1 MKGRIVFVSILFS
14 SIIMLCSGILYI
26 KNSGNNTDDIR
37 RQQIVAVN
45 ELEQLAKIGDIGKLT
60 EKSAILQKN
69 LLSSGSIV
77 PGCRNS
83 LVLGLAC
90 VIYIII
96 VFGYIYFWILMP
108 FNKMKIFAKEIAQG
122 NFEIPLRYERSN
134 YFGDFTWAFDSMRN
148 EIKKARSCEK
158 EAVENNKTI
167 IATLSHDIK
176 TPIASIRAYA
186 EGLEAN
192 MDNSVLKRQKYI
204 SVIMKKC
211 DEVSR
216 LTNDLFLH
224 SVSDLDKLKISLSQ
238 FELCEFLNETLTGLS
253 DGQEDIRLLLPD
265 KKILVSADKNRLA
278 QVCGNLINNARKYA
292 KTEIDISVILETE
305 NVKILFR
312 DYGKGIPD
320 SDMPF
325 IFNKF
330 YRGRNCGSEQGSG
343 LGLYIVDYIVKRMDG
358 KVVLNSYKDGLEAVI
373 VLPVISV
380 NCI

>member
-1 MKGRIVFVSILFS
+1 MKGRIIFISILFS
-14 SIIMLCSGILYI
+14 SVIMLYAGILYI
-26 KNSGNNTDDIR
+26 ISSQDNTEDIGR
-37 RQQIVAVN
+37 EQIVAVN
-45 ELEQLAKIGDIGKLT
+45 ELEQLAKAGDIDKLT
-60 EKSAILQKN
+60 EKSAALQNSLRSYK
-69 LLSSGSIV
+69 STTHVDRS
-77 PGCRNS
+77 S
-83 LVLGLAC
+83 LVLGTVC
-90 VIYIII
+90 VIYILI
-96 VFGYIYFWILMP
+96 VFGYVYLCVLMP
-108 FNKMKIFAKEIAQG
+108 FDKMKIFAKEIAQG
-122 NFEIPLRYERSN
+122 NFEIPLHYERSN

-211 DEVSR
+211 DEVSQ

-238 FELCEFLNETLTGLS
+238 FELCTFLNETVTGLS
-253 DGQEDIRLLLPD
+253 DGQDDIRLLLPD
-265 KKILVSADKNRLA
+265 KKIIVSADKNRLV
-278 QVCGNLINNARKYA
+278 QVCGNIVNNARKYA
-292 KTEIDISVILETE
+292 KTEIDMSVILEEE

-312 DYGKGIPD
+312 DYGNGIPD
-320 SDMPF
+320 NDIPF

-330 YRGRNCGSEQGSG
+330 YRGKNCGSEHGSG
-343 LGLYIVDYIVKRMDG
+343 LGLYIVDYIMKRMDG
-358 KVVLNSYKDGLEAVI
+358 KVLLNSYKNGLEVVI
-373 VLPVISV
+373 ILPGVSV

>member
-60 EKSAILQKN
+60 EKSAILQEN

-148 EIKKARSCEK
+148 EIKKARSCE
-158 EAVENNKTI
+158 NNKTI

-238 FELCEFLNETLTGLS
+238 FELCKFLNETLTGLS

-292 KTEIDISVILETE
+292 KTEIDISVILEKE

>member
-1 MKGRIVFVSILFS
+1 MKGRIIFISILFS
-14 SIIMLCSGILYI
+14 SFIMLYAGILYI
-26 KNSGNNTDDIR
+26 INSQDNTEDIGQ
-37 RQQIVAVN
+37 QQIVAVN
-45 ELEQLAKIGDIGKLT
+45 ELEQLAKAGDIDKLT
-60 EKSAILQKN
+60 EKSAALQES
-69 LLSSGSIV
+69 LRSYRSTMHVDRS
-77 PGCRNS
+77 S
-83 LVLGLAC
+83 LVLGAVC
-90 VIYIII
+90 VIYILI
-96 VFGYIYFWILMP
+96 VFGYIYLSVLMP
-108 FNKMKIFAKEIAQG
+108 FDKMKIFAKEIAQG
-122 NFEIPLRYERSN
+122 NFEIPLHYERSN

-211 DEVSR
+211 DEVSQ

-224 SVSDLDKLKISLSQ
+224 SVSDLDKLKISISQ
-238 FELCEFLNETLTGLS
+238 FELCTFLNETVTGLS
-253 DGQEDIRLLLPD
+253 DGQDDIRLLLPD
-265 KKILVSADKNRLA
+265 KKIIISADKNRLV
-278 QVCGNLINNARKYA
+278 QVCGNIVNNARKYA
-292 KTEIDISVILETE
+292 KTEINISVILEEE

-312 DYGKGIPD
+312 DYGNGIPD
-320 SDMPF
+320 NDIPF

-330 YRGRNCGSEQGSG
+330 YRGKNCGSEHGSG

-358 KVVLNSYKDGLEAVI
+358 KVLLNNYENGLEVVI
-373 VLPVISV
+373 ILHGEPV
-380 NCI
+380 